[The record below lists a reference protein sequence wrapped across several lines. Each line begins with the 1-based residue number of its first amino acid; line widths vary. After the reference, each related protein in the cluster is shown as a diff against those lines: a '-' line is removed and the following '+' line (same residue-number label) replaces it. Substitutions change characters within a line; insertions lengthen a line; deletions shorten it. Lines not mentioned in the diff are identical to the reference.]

1 MVSSRVGTGRRVAD
15 AAADEGARAER
26 RRLQVMLGVFCLATF
41 LVNGSATSVAP
52 FLLEMARDL
61 QTDLA
66 ATGGLVSITS
76 VSWGVASLAAGIA
89 SDRLGR
95 KPLLVAGLLILAIS
109 PIGVALSESYGAAAA
124 WRLLGGIGGGTFMGT
139 VFATVADR
147 FPSAERGRALGWIIT
162 GMSLSM
168 VFGVPAVTFI
178 GSFIGWRGALASQG
192 FSILVA
198 AAVVWFVTPRAS
210 KRSGDRP
217 MPAGAMLKLLTPR
230 IVALLAAGTMERVC
244 YAGVVVYFAT
254 YLLTSYAVSLQE
266 LAIALALIAIGN
278 LVGNFVGSYL
288 TDRLPGRLLLAA
300 ASLVITGAL
309 ALPMLL
315 GQPGVAISIVLGFAY
330 TFVNALGRPP
340 LLASMSEVSNEARG
354 ALMGLNITFS
364 SFGWLGA
371 AGLGGWLIVAYGF
384 PSLGILTAITG
395 VAGGVLAA
403 LSWLLGRPK

>member
-1 MVSSRVGTGRRVAD
+1 
-15 AAADEGARAER
+15 
-26 RRLQVMLGVFCLATF
+26 
-41 LVNGSATSVAP
+41 
-52 FLLEMARDL
+52 
-61 QTDLA
+61 
-66 ATGGLVSITS
+66 
-76 VSWGVASLAAGIA
+76 
-89 SDRLGR
+89 
-95 KPLLVAGLLILAIS
+95 
-109 PIGVALSESYGAAAA
+109 
-124 WRLLGGIGGGTFMGT
+124 
-139 VFATVADR
+139 
-147 FPSAERGRALGWIIT
+147 
-162 GMSLSM
+162 
-168 VFGVPAVTFI
+168 
-178 GSFIGWRGALASQG
+178 
-192 FSILVA
+192 
-198 AAVVWFVTPRAS
+198 
-210 KRSGDRP
+210 
-217 MPAGAMLKLLTPR
+217 
-230 IVALLAAGTMERVC
+230 MERVC